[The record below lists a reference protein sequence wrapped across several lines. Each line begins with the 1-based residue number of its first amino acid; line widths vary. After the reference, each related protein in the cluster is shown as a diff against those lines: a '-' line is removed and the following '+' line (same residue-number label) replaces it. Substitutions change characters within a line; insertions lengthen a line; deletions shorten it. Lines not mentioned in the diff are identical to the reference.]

1 MGFNLINYKKILEI
15 KEKIKPNAQLMV
27 VTKNRNI
34 ETIKE
39 ALKEGHSLFGENKV
53 QEADKKFTILRN
65 SYKNIDL
72 HLIGPLQTNKVSQ
85 ALMVFDTIQ
94 TIDREKLLREI
105 IKVKKKSPTIRTKE
119 FYIQINIGNEIQ
131 KTGIN
136 LLDLREFYNLCTSEK
151 INISGLMCIPPLDSD
166 PSFFFDK
173 MEKAKKNLNNGLR
186 LSMGMSNDFTLAL
199 KFDSNI
205 IRVGSMLF

>member
-105 IKVKKKSPTIRTKE
+105 IKVKKSL
-119 FYIQINIGNEIQ
+119 QQ
-131 KTGIN
+131 
-136 LLDLREFYNLCTSEK
+136 SE
-151 INISGLMCIPPLDSD
+151 L
-166 PSFFFDK
+166 
-173 MEKAKKNLNNGLR
+173 KNFIFKL
-186 LSMGMSNDFTLAL
+186 
-199 KFDSNI
+199 I
-205 IRVGSMLF
+205 